1 LNAHFNLKMIIPQ
14 KLLDKHPDLTKK
26 EIRMIASM
34 ILASRADKI
43 RRAYILNFTVLGL
56 GNFRSHA
63 SKKVRRYN
71 KNKIKDRKRKRELQ
85 SIKENSKI
93 YLLW

>member
-1 LNAHFNLKMIIPQ
+1 MAKLVLPQ

-26 EIRMIASM
+26 EIKTISNM

-43 RRAYILNFTVLGL
+43 RRAYILSFSVTYLGR
-56 GNFRSHA
+56 FRTRM

-71 KNKIKDRKRKRELQ
+71 KNKKKDRDRKRELQ
-85 SIKENSKI
+85 LKKSMKKENI
-93 YLLW
+93 LW

>member
-1 LNAHFNLKMIIPQ
+1 MQIPQ

-26 EIRMIASM
+26 EIKTIANM

-43 RRAYILNFTVLGL
+43 RRAYILSFNVTFLGR
-56 GNFRSHA
+56 FRTRM

-71 KNKIKDRKRKRELQ
+71 KNKKKDRDRKRVLQ
-85 SIKENSKI
+85 LEKSMKKENI
-93 YLLW
+93 LW

>member
-1 LNAHFNLKMIIPQ
+1 MIIPQ

-26 EIRMIASM
+26 EIEIIAKM
-34 ILASRADKI
+34 ILSSRADKI
-43 RRAYILNFTVLGL
+43 RRAYILSFYVTFLGR
-56 GNFRSHA
+56 FRTHL

-71 KNKIKDRKRKRELQ
+71 KNKIRDKKRKRELQ
-85 SIKENSKI
+85 LIKQTSKE

>member
-1 LNAHFNLKMIIPQ
+1 MIIPQ

-26 EIRMIASM
+26 EIKIIANM

-43 RRAYILNFTVLGL
+43 RRAYILSFYVTFLGR
-56 GNFRSHA
+56 FRTHL

-71 KNKIKDRKRKRELQ
+71 KNKISDKKRKRILQ
-85 SIKENSKI
+85 KEKLMSKEK
-93 YLLW
+93 LLF

>member
-1 LNAHFNLKMIIPQ
+1 MIIPQ

-26 EIRMIASM
+26 EIKTIANM

-43 RRAYILNFTVLGL
+43 RRAYILSFSVTFLGR
-56 GNFRSHA
+56 FRTRL

-71 KNKIKDRKRKRELQ
+71 KNKKKDRNRKRELQ
-85 SIKENSKI
+85 QEKLMTKES
-93 YLLW
+93 LLF